1 MTEPNAGRAISFME
15 LLHAF
20 QRIERVAHVPQKDRR
35 ENDVE
40 HSYLLAMLAWY
51 LADSLKLSLNKDKIL
66 RYALAHD
73 LVEVYAGDT
82 YIFTEDQKEMDSKHQ
97 REHEAQLR
105 IEKEFPEFGEL
116 NATIE
121 QYEAK
126 ADEESVFVYT
136 VDKLAPV
143 ITNYVQ
149 DGRTWKEMDVSFD
162 QLVDN
167 KRRRIGDE
175 PYVRELLEQ
184 TIALIEKDRSR
195 YFNK

>member
-1 MTEPNAGRAISFME
+1 MTEPNAQRAISFME

-20 QRIERVAHVPQKDRR
+20 QRVERVAHVPKKDRR

-51 LADSLKLSLNKDKIL
+51 LVDSLKLSLDKNKVL

-82 YIFTEDQKEMDSKHQ
+82 YAFTDDEKERNSKHQ
-97 REHEAQLR
+97 REHDAQLR
-105 IEKEFPEFGEL
+105 IKKEFSEFADL
-116 NATIE
+116 HDVIE
-121 QYEAK
+121 HYEERGDK
-126 ADEESVFVYT
+126 ESQFVYT
-136 VDKLAPV
+136 VDKLIPM

-149 DGRTWKEMDVSFD
+149 DGRTWKEMDLPFD
-162 QLVDN
+162 RAIGQ
-167 KRRRIGDE
+167 KRERIGDE

-184 TIALIEKDRSR
+184 LITLIEKDRLK
-195 YFNK
+195 YFNE

>member
-1 MTEPNAGRAISFME
+1 MTEPNAERTISFME

-20 QRIERVAHVPQKDRR
+20 QQIERVAHTPKKDRK

-51 LADSLKLSLNKDKIL
+51 IADSLALPLDKDKIL
-66 RYALAHD
+66 KYALAHD

-82 YIFTEDQKEMDSKHQ
+82 YAFTDDENEMNSKPQ
-97 REHEAQLR
+97 REHEAQVR
-105 IEKEFPEFGEL
+105 IKKEFPEFGDL
-116 NATIE
+116 HATIE
-121 QYEAK
+121 KYETK
-126 ADEESVFVYT
+126 ADKESRFVYA

-143 ITNYVQ
+143 ITNYIQ
-149 DGRTWKEMDVSFD
+149 DGHTWKVVDLPFERAVS
-162 QLVDN
+162 N

-184 TIALIEKDRSR
+184 IIALIEKDRSK
-195 YFNK
+195 YFNR